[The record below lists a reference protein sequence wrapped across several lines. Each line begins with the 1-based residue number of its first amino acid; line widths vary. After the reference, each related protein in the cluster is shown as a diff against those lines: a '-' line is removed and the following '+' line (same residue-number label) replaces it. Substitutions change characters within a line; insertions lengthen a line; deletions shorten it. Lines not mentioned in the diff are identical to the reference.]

1 MIAILTAIAGA
12 AAGALLMRAI
22 LRRRHAEQKTEIER
36 DRQAFVG
43 TLAAGLAHEMRNPL
57 STLRMHL
64 ELLKEDWASPV
75 TERERAGHKR
85 LEGILR
91 ETKRLEDTLAD
102 FLRFAVE
109 HKFRREPV
117 NLNALM
123 RELAEFMAPRVEAQG
138 LKLASETEPQLP
150 TVEGDPGLLRHAVLN
165 LVLNA
170 VEASSPGGTITMR
183 TARNGREVSIQV
195 ADQGAGI
202 APENLA
208 RIFEAYFST
217 KPSGT
222 GLGLPTAKRIVDEHG
237 GRVTVDS
244 APGRGSTFT
253 VHLPTA

>member
-1 MIAILTAIAGA
+1 MIAILTALAGA
-12 AAGALLMRAI
+12 ALGAALMREF
-22 LRRRHAEQKTEIER
+22 LRRRHAVQKTEIER

-91 ETKRLEDTLAD
+91 EIKRLEDTLGN
-102 FLRFAVE
+102 FLQFAVE
-109 HKFRREPV
+109 HKLRREPV
-117 NLNALM
+117 NLNSLM
-123 RELAEFMAPRVEAQG
+123 RELADFVAPRFSLKVEA
-138 LKLASETEPQLP
+138 EPQLP
-150 TVEGDPGLLRHAVLN
+150 LVEGDPGLLRHAVLN

-170 VEASSPGGTITMR
+170 MEASKPDGTITVR

-202 APENLA
+202 SPEDRA

-253 VHLPTA
+253 IHLPTA